1 MAITTRLRNDTQT
14 YGWVMIGIH
23 WLMAIAII
31 GLYLLGLYIV
41 DLTYYDP
48 EYKTMPDLHR
58 SIGIL
63 VLIALALRLAWKIGD
78 RTPRPLESHGPLIR
92 LATGVAHGL
101 LYLLMLVTLVAGYLI
116 STADGRPIEV
126 FDWFQVPASPLQYD
140 GQEDIAGWIHYW
152 SATTLIALA
161 GLHALAALK
170 HHFLD
175 KDATLKRMFGITKET
190 T

>member
-1 MAITTRLRNDTQT
+1 MAITARLTNDTHS
-14 YGWVMIGIH
+14 YGWVMILLH
-23 WLMAIAII
+23 WLMALAIV

-48 EYKTMPDLHR
+48 DYQTMPDLHR

-63 VLIALALRLAWKIGD
+63 VLIALVLRLGWRALD
-78 RTPRPLESHGPLIR
+78 RSPAPLPEHGSLVR
-92 LATGVAHGL
+92 LATKAGHAA
-101 LYLLMLVTLVAGYLI
+101 LYLLMLLTLVSGYLI

-140 GQEDIAGWIHYW
+140 GQEDIAGFVHYW
-152 SATTLIALA
+152 SATTLLALA

-170 HHFLD
+170 HHFID
-175 KDATLKRMFGITKET
+175 KDATLKRIIGIRQET
-190 T
+190 P